1 MRRGGEKRANKCGGK
16 KKRETD
22 VKRAKEWVARNRD
35 LIFFVHIF
43 GSLKDKGIERK
54 RASTHLSN
62 QNGRA
67 RSLPFKDRDVSESF
81 RTQPCELRKGEKG

>member
-1 MRRGGEKRANKCGGK
+1 MRRRGEKRANKCGGG

-43 GSLKDKGIERK
+43 GSLKDKGSK
-54 RASTHLSN
+54 
-62 QNGRA
+62 
-67 RSLPFKDRDVSESF
+67 
-81 RTQPCELRKGEKG
+81 EKGHPRTSLIRTAEHEAFRSKTAM